1 MQNRQY
7 SQCFNH
13 QIRLVSRINVCQHF
27 HFKKKRL
34 MYSKSCS
41 FHHQEL
47 TFSFVNL
54 DLFSPDYSLSVD
66 SLCDPHT
73 DIPTFSH

>member
-1 MQNRQY
+1 MQNRQD
-7 SQCFNH
+7 SQYFNH

-27 HFKKKRL
+27 HFFLKRS

-41 FHHQEL
+41 FYNQEL
-47 TFSFVNL
+47 TFTFVNL

-66 SLCDPHT
+66 SLCDPH
-73 DIPTFSH
+73 